1 MMSIRS
7 LARRPIPNG
16 LNLLIQTSEQ
26 RYDFHHG
33 RMQHH
38 LNKVTCSLLSSS
50 NQQRQMVTV
59 TKTSA
64 TSPEN
69 VVEITKSSL
78 SSPSSSSSAD
88 RNAESSSASP
98 TIQDNDTVIITPSAV
113 EQIHYLATRRRP
125 DNPSIVYLR
134 IYVDAGGCS
143 GFQYKFEIEYKDN
156 EETPIHPDD
165 DVVFHVSLSD
175 GTLPC
180 SVVIDNSSL
189 EYIQGSTIDY
199 VREMVKSSFA
209 IVDNPQSESACGC
222 GSSFA
227 LKNFEKNPAL
237 D

>member
-1 MMSIRS
+1 MSIRS
-7 LARRPIPNG
+7 LVRRPIPNG
-16 LNLLIQTSEQ
+16 LNFLIQTCEQ
-26 RYDFHHG
+26 RYDFHHSS
-33 RMQHH
+33 RVQHY
-38 LNKVTCSLLSSS
+38 LNKSLLSPS
-50 NQQRQMVTV
+50 NQRRQMVTV

-64 TSPEN
+64 TTPNN
-69 VVEITKSSL
+69 VVEISKSSS
-78 SSPSSSSSAD
+78 SSPTSSSAD
-88 RNAESSSASP
+88 REAESSSASS
-98 TIQDNDTVIITPSAV
+98 TIQDNDSVIITPSAV

-143 GFQYKFEIEYKDN
+143 GFQYKFEIEYKDD

-165 DVVFHVSLSD
+165 DVVFQVSLSD

-209 IVDNPQSESACGC
+209 IVDNPLSESACGC